1 MNIDQ
6 EVQKLCE
13 SLDELNKIQ
22 VMKEKVEQ
30 LSNQQNSDR
39 QQLQDKVK
47 ETILKERKHWDN
59 EMCKLRVRHLL
70 KVKTALLTKRSK
82 LWLF

>member
-6 EVQKLCE
+6 EIQKLCDA
-13 SLDELNKIQ
+13 LDELNKIQ
-22 VMKEKVEQ
+22 TIKEKVEQ
-30 LSNQQNSDR
+30 LSNQQSSDR

-59 EMCKLRVRHLL
+59 EMYKLRVRYLL
-70 KVKTALLTKRSK
+70 KVKTVLLTK
-82 LWLF
+82 L

>member
-6 EVQKLCE
+6 EIQKLCDA
-13 SLDELNKIQ
+13 LDELNKIQ
-22 VMKEKVEQ
+22 TIKEKVEQ
-30 LSNQQNSDR
+30 LSNQQSSDR

-59 EMCKLRVRHLL
+59 EMRKLRVRYLL
-70 KVKTALLTKRSK
+70 KVKTVLLTK
-82 LWLF
+82 L

>member
-6 EVQKLCE
+6 EIQKLCDA
-13 SLDELNKIQ
+13 LDELNKIQ
-22 VMKEKVEQ
+22 TIKEKVEQ
-30 LSNQQNSDR
+30 LSNQQSSDR

-59 EMCKLRVRHLL
+59 ELRKLRVRYLL
-70 KVKTALLTKRSK
+70 KVKTVLLTK
-82 LWLF
+82 L

>member
-6 EVQKLCE
+6 EIQKLCDA
-13 SLDELNKIQ
+13 LDELNKIQ
-22 VMKEKVEQ
+22 TIKEKVEQ
-30 LSNQQNSDR
+30 LSNQQSSDR

-59 EMCKLRVRHLL
+59 EMCKLRVRYLL
-70 KVKTALLTKRSK
+70 KVKTVLLTKLKK
-82 LWLF
+82 L

>member
-6 EVQKLCE
+6 EVQKLCDAI
-13 SLDELNKIQ
+13 DEMNKIQ
-22 VMKEKVEQ
+22 TIKEKVEQ
-30 LSNQQNSDR
+30 LSNQQSSDR

-59 EMCKLRVRHLL
+59 EMCKLRVRYLL
-70 KVKTALLTKRSK
+70 KVKTALLTE
-82 LWLF
+82 L

>member
-59 EMCKLRVRHLL
+59 EMCKLRVRYLL
-70 KVKTALLTKRSK
+70 KVKTALLTKPSK

>member
-6 EVQKLCE
+6 EIQKLCDA
-13 SLDELNKIQ
+13 LDELNKIQ
-22 VMKEKVEQ
+22 TIKEKVEQ
-30 LSNQQNSDR
+30 LSNQQSSDH

-59 EMCKLRVRHLL
+59 EMCKLRVRYLL
-70 KVKTALLTKRSK
+70 KVKTVLLTK
-82 LWLF
+82 L